1 MKRWIMFLLVAALLL
16 TGCSKNGEEPL
27 DAPVENFDNSGEK
40 TVVYRGKQDFPL
52 SFTVDGTQKIENG
65 TYWYYE
71 LADTYEKTWE
81 EPFYTYD
88 TKKLELSGSKNYAN
102 VKDKCFATNGNW
114 PLFLNPVH
122 TEYTISNQKM
132 ADDALAE
139 LAKQPLTAN
148 QMETATVIITDTWV
162 CDMDGDGGQE
172 TIFKACN
179 CGTEDAGKY
188 CFIAYAGG
196 EGCQVLYGSFRQD
209 GSAGP
214 EKLTPMV
221 CDLDG
226 DGKWALLLYWKGDYE
241 SFTSFDFSGGNFTK
255 CYEVIF

>member
-1 MKRWIMFLLVAALLL
+1 MTALLL
-16 TGCSKNGEEPL
+16 SGCSKGGTGALEIPEEP
-27 DAPVENFDNSGEK
+27 FDNSGEK

-52 SFTVDGTQKIENG
+52 SLTTDGAQQIENG

-71 LADTYEKTWE
+71 LADAYDKPWDEL
-81 EPFYTYD
+81 FYTYD
-88 TKKLELSGSKNYAN
+88 TKKMELSGSKNYSKL
-102 VKDKCFATNGNW
+102 KDPCFATNGNW

-122 TEYTISNQKM
+122 TEYTVSNQNM
-132 ADDALAE
+132 ADKSLTE
-139 LAKQPLTAN
+139 MAKQPLTAN
-148 QMETATVIITDTWV
+148 QMEDATVIITDTWV

-179 CGTEDAGKY
+179 CETEEAGKY

-196 EGCQVLYGSFRQD
+196 DGCQVLYSSFRAD
-209 GSAGP
+209 GSEGP

-221 CDLDG
+221 CDLNG
-226 DGKWALLLYWKGDYE
+226 DGKWALLLHWKGDYE
-241 SFTSFDFSGGNFTK
+241 RFTSFDFSGGNFTK